1 MRTLQVACLA
11 ILIMPIPTIADET
24 PTPVRYVLRF
34 PEARTHYVEV
44 EAEVPTDGRPSLEL
58 FMATW
63 TPGSYLI
70 REFSRHVEAVAARD
84 SEGTPLAVRK
94 VRKNRWSIDADG
106 LDRVIVSYRVY
117 GREMGVQTNWIDA
130 SFAMINGAPTFLSP
144 ADSPP
149 RPHEVTLELHPDW
162 SRSITGLPDAPGG
175 APHHYVAENYE
186 ILVDSP
192 IYAGNPDVYEF
203 EVDGIPHLLVN
214 EGEAGIWDGPR
225 SARDVET
232 IVRTQ
237 RDFWGSLPYDRYVF
251 FNLLTGSGG
260 GLEHRNSTVLMSSR
274 WATRSRSTYL
284 NWLYLVSHE
293 YFHTWNVKRLRPV
306 ELGPFD
312 YEKEVH
318 TRSLWVAEGITS
330 YYDRLFVKRAG
341 LCSVKELLAGDPPRP
356 GSGDDRPKND
366 IQRLHENPG
375 RLVHPLEESSFDA
388 WIKLYRRDENSA
400 NTSIS
405 YYTKGAVVAFL
416 LDAEIRRA
424 TNDARS
430 LDDVMRRAFER
441 YSGESGFSSEQ
452 FLSVVT
458 EVAGVDLDPWFAR
471 ALRSTEEL
479 DYEPALDWFGLR
491 FVPIEKPEAPE
502 DGSTTDPDRGWIGLE
517 TKTDGGRLVVS
528 AVKRE
533 TPGFEAGFNV
543 GDEILAIGD
552 LRVPP
557 DGFTKR
563 VGQYPPGETVS
574 VLIARR
580 EQLMR
585 LDVTLVASPPD
596 HYRIEA
602 DPEATDEQIARRSR
616 WLGE

>member
-1 MRTLQVACLA
+1 
-11 ILIMPIPTIADET
+11 MPKSTTADDS
-24 PTPVRYVLRF
+24 PTPVRYALRF
-34 PEARTHYVEV
+34 PEAGTHYVEV
-44 EAEVPTDGRPSLEL
+44 EAEVPTDGRPALEL

-70 REFSRHVEAVAARD
+70 REFSRHVEAVSARD
-84 SEGTPLAVRK
+84 PEGTPLPVRK
-94 VRKNRWSIDADG
+94 VRKNRWRVESSG
-106 LDRVIVSYRVY
+106 HDRVIVSYRVY

-130 SFAMINGAPTFLSP
+130 SFALINGAPTFLTP

-149 RPHEVTLELHPDW
+149 RPHEVSLELHPDW

-175 APHHYVAENYE
+175 TPHRYVAENYD

-274 WATRSRSTYL
+274 WATRSRASYL

-312 YEKEVH
+312 YENEVH

-330 YYDRLFVKRAG
+330 YYDRLFVRRAG
-341 LCSVKELLAGDPPRP
+341 LCSVKELLAGDPPRA

-375 RLVHPLEESSFDA
+375 RLVHRLEESSFDA

-424 TNDARS
+424 TDDARS
-430 LDDVMRRAFER
+430 LDDVMRLTFER
-441 YSGESGFSSEQ
+441 YAGDVGFSSEQ
-452 FLSVVT
+452 FLAVVA
-458 EVAGVDLDPWFAR
+458 EVAGVDLAPWFER

-479 DYEPALDWFGLR
+479 DYGPALDWLGLR
-491 FVPIEKPEAPE
+491 FAPIEGPKAPE
-502 DGSTTDPDRGWIGLE
+502 DGSTADPEKGWIGLD
-517 TKTDGGRLVVS
+517 TKIDGGRLVVS

-533 TPGFEAGFNV
+533 TPGFDAGFNV
-543 GDEILAIGD
+543 GDEILAIGE

-557 DGFTKR
+557 DGFKKR

-585 LDVTLVASPPD
+585 LDAILAAEPPD
-596 HYRIEA
+596 RFRIEA
-602 DPEATDEQIARRSR
+602 DPDATDEQVARRSR
-616 WLGE
+616 WLGD